1 MKNKYII
8 GQYIID
14 YIPIRLLNKIT
25 IKDVY
30 EWREFLFIFI
40 NIFGYNHFQR
50 NQYIPS
56 GIFLLK

>member
-1 MKNKYII
+1 MKDKYII

-30 EWREFLFIFI
+30 EWREFLFIHK
-40 NIFGYNHFQR
+40 IFELKDIYVYLDNKLK
-50 NQYIPS
+50 QYD
-56 GIFLLK
+56 KE

>member
-1 MKNKYII
+1 MKDKYII

-30 EWREFLFIFI
+30 EWREFLFIH
-40 NIFGYNHFQR
+40 NIFELKDIYVYLDNKLK
-50 NQYIPS
+50 QYD
-56 GIFLLK
+56 KE